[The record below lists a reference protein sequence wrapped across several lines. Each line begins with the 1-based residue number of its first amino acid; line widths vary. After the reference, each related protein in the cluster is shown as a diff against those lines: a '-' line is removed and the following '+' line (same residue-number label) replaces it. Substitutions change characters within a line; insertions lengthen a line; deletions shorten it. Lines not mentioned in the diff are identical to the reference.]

1 MIALSNIAFAM
12 CWYCRRC
19 AVTVATVHLGNAGVH
34 LCHAMSYPISSMVRD
49 YRPREGYE
57 HVSKT
62 AIVPHGLSVILTAPA
77 VFKVTLS
84 ALLML
89 LYPFVI
95 AFLCVV
101 VLCCVVYVC
110 NSGLVAR
117 ILSATFE
124 LQRCSVSDCMIN
136 MAFVSVS
143 TTNTY
148 TCSYCLCCDIGF
160 ELPRSPGSEP
170 PSRRRWADFGRN
182 HTDPA
187 VALAFR
193 PGRPG
198 CAGLRLAARGRAGS
212 GHAATAQ
219 GHRRVSAPAL
229 PGRLPAHAGG
239 EHEAVLA
246 AGVDNADRIDRVRI
260 DRYSIWKGR
269 VTTERKRG

>member
-1 MIALSNIAFAM
+1 
-12 CWYCRRC
+12 
-19 AVTVATVHLGNAGVH
+19 
-34 LCHAMSYPISSMVRD
+34 
-49 YRPREGYE
+49 
-57 HVSKT
+57 
-62 AIVPHGLSVILTAPA
+62 
-77 VFKVTLS
+77 
-84 ALLML
+84 ML
-89 LYPFVI
+89 
-95 AFLCVV
+95 
-101 VLCCVVYVC
+101 LCCVVYVC

-124 LQRCSVSDCMIN
+124 LQHCSVSTLSNYWSDCMIN

-239 EHEAVLA
+239 EHEAVLVA
-246 AGVDNADRIDRVRI
+246 HTDRIDRVRI

-269 VTTERKRG
+269 VTKGDRKKS